1 MVDPNE
7 ILGDFLDR
15 PAEVELLLV
24 LLSKW
29 IPETDFDFVLESGE
43 QIPRGTEPPVPSEV
57 REELVQKVLGEGEE
71 EVGIRLPDRS
81 AVFALLVKELHGV
94 MLYRPR
100 QNRSESND
108 SDSRLASIKLCLEL
122 FFTQRDLQDTREC
135 LTTQKR
141 QLDRRFHVLENKY
154 QEILEENHRGH
165 QVIQE
170 QQREYAHML
179 RSEID
184 RQTAELRRTN
194 ENLVH
199 AREAA
204 ESANRAKSAF
214 LAVMSHEIR
223 TPMNAVIGFTD
234 MLLDSGLDEEQ
245 TEYAK
250 TISQSGEALLSLI
263 NDILDFSKVEAGRI
277 ELESVEFDPELTA
290 YNVCDLVRPRIR
302 MKPVDLLC
310 GIGDEVPASVVGD
323 PTRFRQVL
331 LNLVGNAVKF
341 TESGEIGLFI
351 DVDEESGDALTL
363 HCKVQDTGVGVPQEK
378 LQTIFE
384 SFQQANEATTRKY
397 GGTGLGLSICRK
409 LARLMGGEVWAESSP
424 GNGSTFHFTA
434 SFQQGRYA
442 PKKTITSIP
451 LQNSKALII
460 DDNKT
465 NRAILRHTLE
475 RSGMRVTGLTRGED
489 VLSTLDHALT
499 EGDPFD
505 IVITD
510 IRMPGMSG
518 YDVAT
523 EIRRDTGPISNL
535 PLIAFSSST
544 ERGAQKC
551 LAAGFDGFLPK
562 PIQREKLIMM
572 IERVLGEKKKTD
584 EQNGLEG
591 IFTQYSMREEAKR
604 NLRILLAEDNFVN
617 QKLAEVVLT
626 KAGYQVEIA
635 GNGKEAFEK
644 YKAYPDDFDLVFMD
658 VQMPEMDGLHA
669 TREIRRHEEMLLSG
683 DTDIVRGGARHIPI
697 VAMTA
702 SAVKGDKEKCLDAG
716 MDDYISKPIKR
727 ELVYETIRKWVLD
740 E

>member
-7 ILGDFLDR
+7 ILSDFLDR
-15 PAEVELLLV
+15 PAEVAQLLV
-24 LLSKW
+24 LLKNR
-29 IPETDFDFVLESGE
+29 IPEGDFHFVLESGE
-43 QIPRGTEPPVPSEV
+43 QVPRGTELPVSPEV
-57 REELVQKVLGEGEE
+57 REDLVQKVLGEGQKG
-71 EVGIRLPDRS
+71 VGIRLPDRS
-81 AVFALLVKELHGV
+81 AVFALPVKELQGV
-94 MLYRPR
+94 LLCRCR
-100 QNRSESND
+100 HNRSELD
-108 SDSRLASIKLCLEL
+108 ESDGRLTSIRLGLEL
-122 FFTQRDLQDTREC
+122 FFTQRALQDTEEC

-141 QLDRRFHVLENKY
+141 QLDRRFHVLESKY

-165 QVIQE
+165 QIIQE
-170 QQREYAHML
+170 QQRDYSRML
-179 RSEID
+179 KSEID
-184 RQTAELRRTN
+184 RQTAELRKAN
-194 ENLVH
+194 EHLVQ

-263 NDILDFSKVEAGRI
+263 NNILDFSKVEAGRI

-290 YNVCDLVRPRIR
+290 YDVCDLVRPRIR

-310 GIGDEVPASVVGD
+310 GIGDEVPAGVTGD
-323 PTRFRQVL
+323 PARFRQVL

-351 DVDEESGDALTL
+351 DVEEEAGNALKL
-363 HCKVQDTGVGVPQEK
+363 HCEIQDTGIGLPQEK
-378 LQTIFE
+378 LETIFE
-384 SFQQANEATTRKY
+384 SFQQADEATTRKY

-424 GNGSTFHFTA
+424 GKGSTFHFTA
-434 SFQQGRYA
+434 SFQKGRYA
-442 PKKTITSIP
+442 AKKTITSIP
-451 LQNSKALII
+451 LQDKRALIV

-465 NRAILRHTLE
+465 NRAILKHTLE
-475 RSGMRVTGLTRGED
+475 RSGMRVTELTRGED
-489 VLSTLDHALT
+489 VLATLGHALV

-505 IVITD
+505 IVISD
-510 IRMPGMSG
+510 IKMPEMSG

-523 EIRRDTGPISNL
+523 EIRHATGPISNL

-544 ERGAQKC
+544 ESGAQKC

-562 PIQREKLIMM
+562 PIRREKLIMM
-572 IERVLGEKKKTD
+572 IERVLGEKEKGD
-584 EQNGLEG
+584 ELNRLEG
-591 IFTQYSMREEAKR
+591 IVTQHSMREEAKR
-604 NLRILLAEDNFVN
+604 NLRILLAEDNLVN

-626 KAGYQVEIA
+626 KAGYQVDVA
-635 GNGKEAFEK
+635 GNGKEALEK
-644 YKAYPDDFDLVFMD
+644 YKAHPDDFDLVFMD

-669 TREIRRHEEMLLSG
+669 TREIRRHEEMLLAG
-683 DTDIVRGGARHIPI
+683 DTAILKGGVRHIPI

-702 SAVKGDKEKCLDAG
+702 GAVKGDKEKCLDAG

-727 ELVYETIRKWVLD
+727 ELVYETIRKWALD